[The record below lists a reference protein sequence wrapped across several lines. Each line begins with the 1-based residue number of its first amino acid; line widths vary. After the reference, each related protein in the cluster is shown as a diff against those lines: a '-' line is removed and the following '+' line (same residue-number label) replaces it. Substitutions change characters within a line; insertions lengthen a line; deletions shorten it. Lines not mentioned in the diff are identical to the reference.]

1 MKDLNKVLAK
11 ALTIEDLQKRV
22 NKPIFVRC
30 LENFNYGGWNVLQ
43 EIGYDTQPDKNTFE
57 YVQFIDY
64 QIISYKDIEKYMF
77 FDTEV
82 SNEELKKLISPKE
95 KSFDV
100 KEILLTD
107 EEFELISDTINKQ
120 FDLCNA
126 WSKIQPI
133 DRHYYNILKSAK
145 EKINKYL
152 KGLTTK

>member
-1 MKDLNKVLAK
+1 MKDLNKVLPK

-152 KGLTTK
+152 KGE